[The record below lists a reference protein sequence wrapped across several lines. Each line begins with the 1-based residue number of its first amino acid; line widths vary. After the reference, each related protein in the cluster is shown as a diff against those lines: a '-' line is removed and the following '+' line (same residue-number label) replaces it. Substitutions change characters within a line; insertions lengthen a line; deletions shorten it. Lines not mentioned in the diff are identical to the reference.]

1 MKHGAALAVTLGAV
15 AAVLLVRPKAGGGM
29 ASRINYAPGI
39 VARTADEAD
48 AFYRDVYAGL
58 GLTATPELMRF
69 AQAWR
74 LSEAGKA
81 AWNPFNTTWSRGKQS
96 DYNTVGVGNY
106 PDRAAGLAAT
116 VGTLRLRYYRDLRDR
131 MARGSLAVDIA
142 SSPDLRTWGTRDLVR
157 RVLLANP
164 GAIPYRSPLY
174 GA

>member
-1 MKHGAALAVTLGAV
+1 
-15 AAVLLVRPKAGGGM
+15 M

-58 GLTATPELMRF
+58 GLTPTPELMRF

-74 LSEAGKA
+74 LSEAGRA
-81 AWNPFNTTWSRGKQS
+81 AWNPFNTTWARGKAS

-116 VGTLRLRYYRDLRDR
+116 VGTLRLATLRSVNMDPTTLS
-131 MARGSLAVDIA
+131 MLEQAPTLALAVLALVELRGMRASVADLAKSIA
-142 SSPDLRTWGTRDLVR
+142 
-157 RVLLANP
+157 LLHDRE
-164 GAIPYRSPLY
+164 RSP
-174 GA
+174 